1 MTKSEISNL
10 ERPVTN
16 LVLHVTDCLNAGVGK
31 ILQEILDNS
40 NSESFFVLWDSH
52 SDSPVFNLNSK
63 VSIER
68 KIKWNRGIITRI
80 IHLRKIVSELNPTV
94 VHAHSSIAGFYIRL
108 FVFGRIKIYSPHC
121 FGFDR
126 LDVSRFQRIL
136 FYLAE
141 QIMHFFTTFYVANW
155 PIEVIEMSR
164 FKPRKKI
171 YLFRPMDT
179 FMSKELMFPKKID
192 KVSPSF
198 IGVGRIR
205 PQKDPEL
212 FAKVALRFNEIS
224 TGKFIWIGDG
234 DNALK
239 NILIDSGVIIIPWID
254 AQKLAVCYEEATATL
269 ITSKWE
275 SGPLTL
281 FESLNYSTPVVMRE
295 TKSSKAL
302 GLISFKT
309 VENLAEECLR
319 ITNITENYDLVKAQ
333 RKRCDEAYTTLQ
345 YRNKTEKYSKF

>member
-1 MTKSEISNL
+1 
-10 ERPVTN
+10 
-16 LVLHVTDCLNAGVGK
+16 
-31 ILQEILDNS
+31 
-40 NSESFFVLWDSH
+40 
-52 SDSPVFNLNSK
+52 
-63 VSIER
+63 
-68 KIKWNRGIITRI
+68 
-80 IHLRKIVSELNPTV
+80 
-94 VHAHSSIAGFYIRL
+94 
-108 FVFGRIKIYSPHC
+108 
-121 FGFDR
+121 
-126 LDVSRFQRIL
+126 
-136 FYLAE
+136 
-141 QIMHFFTTFYVANW
+141 MHFFTTFYVANW

-171 YLFRPMDT
+171 YLFRPMNT
-179 FMSKELMFPKKID
+179 FMSEELVFPKKID
-192 KVSPSF
+192 KVAPTF

-212 FAKVALRFNEIS
+212 FAKVALRFNEMS

-234 DNALK
+234 DDALK
-239 NILIDSGVIIIPWID
+239 DIMIDSGVIIIPWID

-302 GLISFKT
+302 GLIGFKT

-319 ITNITENYDLVKAQ
+319 ITNITKNYDLAKAQ
-333 RKRCDEAYTTLQ
+333 RKRCDEAYNALQ